1 MMQQLSRSLP
11 KIEKKSFEK
20 QDLLKLDPID
30 FQVLVHNEGVGNLK
44 YIDCPTCHNKGDI
57 AVKVNDYMEIVPCEC
72 MKKRK
77 IMQRIQDSGL
87 SGQFSQ
93 YRFDNFRTDEDW
105 QESIKETTLDYLDHF
120 HDSKPRKWL
129 YLGGQVGSGK
139 THLISA
145 LMRELI
151 NNGYDIAYMQFSEEM
166 PEIEKGLVSYGDSNL
181 KALSLYDR
189 FKTVEILVIDDAFKN
204 YTKQRAFWDIIN
216 HRYKNGDLVT
226 IISSQYHYNQLL
238 QITGDESLPS
248 RIFERCTKKYFK
260 PIKFED
266 SRNQRTKALGD

>member
-1 MMQQLSRSLP
+1 MMQQLSSSLP
-11 KIEKKSFEK
+11 KVTKKEYDTQELK
-20 QDLLKLDPID
+20 KLDPID
-30 FQVLVHNEGVGNLK
+30 FQILVHNEGIGNLK
-44 YIDCPTCHNKGDI
+44 HLDCPLCKNKGDI
-57 AVKVNDYMEIVPCEC
+57 AVRIDGYMQIVPCKC
-72 MKKRK
+72 MNERK
-77 IMQRIQDSGL
+77 IMQRIHDSGL

-105 QESIKETTLDYLDHF
+105 QKSIKAVTLDYMDHF
-120 HDSKPRKWL
+120 NDSKPHKWL

-151 NNGYDIAYMQFSEEM
+151 KKGYDIAYMQFSEEM
-166 PEIEKGLVSYGDSNL
+166 PEIEKGLLSYGELNL
-181 KALSLYDR
+181 KALSLYER

-226 IISSQYHYNQLL
+226 IISSQYNYELLL

-260 PIKFED
+260 PIKFDD
-266 SRNQRTKALGD
+266 SRNYRMKGTVV